1 MVPAA
6 EAKITRQMLRLE
18 NWWASTTVE
27 KVNAA
32 GASAGFVE

>member
-18 NWWASTTVE
+18 NVWVSTACE
-27 KVNAA
+27 KLNAA
-32 GASAGFVE
+32 DASSGFVE

>member
-6 EAKITRQMLRLE
+6 EAQITRQMLRLE
-18 NWWASTTVE
+18 NRWVSTACE

-32 GASAGFVE
+32 GASAGFKE